1 MEKLSDASRK
11 RLLLLAEILSDI
23 KEKTVTSK
31 KLAELSLQKETSI
44 RKDISFL
51 EGISA
56 GKKNGYSVE
65 ELKNIIE
72 KELNISRKT
81 GIHNCCI
88 VGLDSLGQAFM
99 ERDNFNGTPFNL
111 AAGFDTN
118 QNRLDL
124 IKSKIPLFPTLDL
137 EKIIRRLNIEF
148 AILTVQNEK
157 ALPMAE
163 RLEKYGIKGII
174 NCTDEILHLSKKTY
188 VYNASIP
195 SMLKFMLSE
204 VR

>member
-1 MEKLSDASRK
+1 MEKLPDASRK

-81 GIHNCCI
+81 GIHN
-88 VGLDSLGQAFM
+88 
-99 ERDNFNGTPFNL
+99 
-111 AAGFDTN
+111 
-118 QNRLDL
+118 
-124 IKSKIPLFPTLDL
+124 
-137 EKIIRRLNIEF
+137 
-148 AILTVQNEK
+148 
-157 ALPMAE
+157 
-163 RLEKYGIKGII
+163 
-174 NCTDEILHLSKKTY
+174 
-188 VYNASIP
+188 
-195 SMLKFMLSE
+195 
-204 VR
+204 